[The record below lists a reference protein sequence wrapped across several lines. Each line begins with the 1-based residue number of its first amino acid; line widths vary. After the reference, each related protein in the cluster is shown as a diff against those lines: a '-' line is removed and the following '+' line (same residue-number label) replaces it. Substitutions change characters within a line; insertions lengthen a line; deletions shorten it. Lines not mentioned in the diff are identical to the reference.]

1 VNPETPITAAVE
13 LMIERR
19 IKRLP
24 VVDAQGRLVGMVGRA
39 ALLGALLAA
48 DGTVPQTGKEES
60 PST

>member
-1 VNPETPITAAVE
+1 VAVE

-24 VVDAQGRLVGMVGRA
+24 VVDAQGKLVGMVGRA

-48 DGTVPQTGKEES
+48 DSTVSQTGKEEAS
-60 PST
+60 SS